1 MALCAQRTTLVETLP
16 MHAPFTVN
24 SNGARIVVEVQGEGP
39 PLIFAH
45 GLTGHRRT
53 TQAQLAPLVDRYTVI
68 SFDQRGHGESS
79 PLTEPGAY
87 EVSLM
92 AEDMAQVMNALS
104 IERAIVGGESM
115 GSATALEFAMRYPER
130 VSHLLLTAPA
140 FGGEES
146 TEQER
151 FIRIANTIRSVGLKE
166 FVEAARQVWTSDFGW
181 SEEAAT
187 TLGNSFLAHNADSI
201 AMAMDTV
208 MAWAPITSLEKLRTV
223 QCPVCMIY
231 WNDDALHPA
240 ALAHQLVDY
249 FPNARLVEIAPL
261 PEIFVNPGRI
271 GEIYGDFLASAS

>member
-1 MALCAQRTTLVETLP
+1 
-16 MHAPFTVN
+16 
-24 SNGARIVVEVQGEGP
+24 
-39 PLIFAH
+39 
-45 GLTGHRRT
+45 
-53 TQAQLAPLVDRYTVI
+53 
-68 SFDQRGHGESS
+68 
-79 PLTEPGAY
+79 
-87 EVSLM
+87 M

-104 IERAIVGGESM
+104 IERAIVGGDSM

-208 MAWAPITSLEKLRTV
+208 MAWAPITSL
-223 QCPVCMIY
+223 
-231 WNDDALHPA
+231 HPA